1 MMPEPMVEASR
12 PRCASDGRIINAM
25 SVDIEEYFQVGAFE
39 KCIARADWDSLA
51 SRVDHATQIVLDLF
65 AEKRVHATFFVLGW
79 VAERQPRLMQR
90 IVEGGHEVASHGYDH
105 ARVHLL
111 DRLTFAADI
120 ARTKDILEQAAGIRV
135 RGYRAPS
142 FSIGARN
149 RWALEELAAQ
159 GYAYSSSVYPI
170 AHDHYGWPGAP
181 RFAFQPVAAQPLVEV
196 PMTTIKLG
204 RHVLPCSGGGFF
216 RLFPYALS
224 RWMIRRVNQQEQ
236 QPAMFYFHPW
246 EVDVDQPV
254 QRQAPLKSR
263 LRHYVNLHRMAAKIG
278 HVLDDFH
285 WDRVDRV
292 FLPTTGS
299 SLSVA
304 A

>member
-1 MMPEPMVEASR
+1 MMPDTSIAVSP
-12 PRCASDGRIINAM
+12 PRRGGDGRIVNAM

-39 KCIARADWDSLA
+39 KCITRSEWDNLA
-51 SRVDHATQIVLDLF
+51 SRVDYATRIVLDLF
-65 AEKRVHATFFVLGW
+65 AEKQVQATFFILGW
-79 VAERQPRLMQR
+79 VAERQPRLMR
-90 IVEGGHEVASHGYDH
+90 HIVEGGHEVASHGYDH
-105 ARVHLL
+105 ARVHML
-111 DRLTFAADI
+111 DRMTFAVDI
-120 ARTKDILEQAAGIRV
+120 ARTKDILEQASGARV
-135 RGYRAPS
+135 QGYRAPS

-170 AHDHYGWPGAP
+170 AHDHYGWPDAP
-181 RFAFQPVAAQPLVEV
+181 RFAFRPVATSELIEV

-204 RHVLPCSGGGFF
+204 NHVLPCSGGGFF

-224 RWMIRRVNQQEQ
+224 RWMIRRVNEQEKQ
-236 QPAMFYFHPW
+236 SAMFYFHPW

-254 QRQAPLKSR
+254 QHQAPLKSR
-263 LRHYVNLHRMAAKIG
+263 LRHYVNLQHMAAKIG
-278 HVLDDFH
+278 RALDDFH

-292 FLPTTGS
+292 FLKATDP
-299 SLSVA
+299 LVRVA